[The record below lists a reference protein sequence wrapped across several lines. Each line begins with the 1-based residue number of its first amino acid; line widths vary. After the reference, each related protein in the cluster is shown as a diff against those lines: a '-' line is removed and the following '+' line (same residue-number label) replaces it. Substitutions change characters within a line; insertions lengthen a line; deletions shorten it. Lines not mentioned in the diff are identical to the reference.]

1 MQKVKYFLKPISPTE
16 AQDLRGNVFHH
27 PQCKEWKA
35 KFAIAHK
42 LNRTIV
48 VIMEGPDIAKM
59 HLTLKVNPDALIA
72 PALPNDYIKNN
83 EITASVPDAQLEIM
97 NFIKD
102 SGKLKPALLKMT
114 ELKWKFLIRS
124 AMRGKNIMMTGPSG
138 CGKTMA
144 SKSLVRALKRPDFYF
159 NLGATQDPRST
170 LIGNTHF
177 NKEDGTYFNEALF
190 VKAIQTEN
198 AVILLDELSRAHPD
212 AHNILMTVLDEG
224 QRYLRLDEAKDSPT
238 INVAKGVTFI
248 ATANIGNEYTATR
261 VMDRALVDRFITV
274 EMDTLNKEQEIELLH
289 ELFPNVENALID
301 SVADIVSSTRIE
313 LGTEDP
319 RISTHI
325 STRNSVEMVSLL
337 YDGFKIEEAAEVCI
351 YPQYDQ
357 SGGLDSERTFVKQL
371 VQKHVHVEGMTDQ
384 QYEDETAVE
393 TEEMSYATAN

>member
-1 MQKVKYFLKPISPTE
+1 MQKVTKYYLKPISPTE

-27 PQCKEWKA
+27 PSCKEWKA
-35 KFAIAHK
+35 KFAIGFK

-48 VIMEGPDIAKM
+48 VVMDGQTVKKM
-59 HLTLKVNPDALIA
+59 HLTLKVAPDALIGA
-72 PALPNDYIKNN
+72 AIPNDYILNN
-83 EITASVPDAQLEIM
+83 EVTTNVPDAQLEIM

-102 SGKLKPALLKMT
+102 SAKLKPALLKMT

-177 NKEDGTYFNEALF
+177 NKKDGTYFNEALF

-289 ELFPNVENALID
+289 ELFPNVENGLID

-371 VQKHVHVEGMTDQ
+371 VQKHVHVEGITDQ
-384 QYEDETAVE
+384 QYEDETVVE
-393 TEEMSYATAN
+393 DEIATNVPS